1 MPSQTKYVPIK
12 NVKDAF
18 DVIRKMQVRGA
29 PLIAIV
35 ALLGLCVDLEHQYK
49 DGELVE
55 YVDKSLDYLL
65 ESRPT
70 AINLSNE
77 ILKLKAFV
85 RNSNKE
91 DGIEA
96 SKR

>member
-1 MPSQTKYVPIK
+1 M
-12 NVKDAF
+12 N
-18 DVIRKMQVRGA
+18 VRGA

-35 ALLGLCVDLEHQYK
+35 ALLGLCVDIEHQYNQEK
-49 DGELVE
+49 DGELSE
-55 YVDKSLDYLL
+55 YVNKCCDYLH

-85 RNSNKE
+85 RELKKD
-91 DGIEA
+91 DGIDA
-96 SKR
+96 NKR